1 MPGEIHVNPGL
12 VPYHFAGMVPNPSAD
27 TLTIQPQTILIIGAH
42 ETGVAATGVQPV
54 NSYDEIERLYK
65 PLNGDKTEST
75 IVKMLKAAFDINPMI
90 PKFAIAV
97 SGDVNPVKA
106 RWDFTFE
113 LSTIPTA
120 PGSIVFGVCGSEP
133 VKIEFKPEDFS
144 DPHADPEAD
153 PPVLTERDYPIKALS
168 EKIRAALAGE
178 VLHKVSV
185 SQDGRVLSLE
195 SRSFN
200 TMSNEMAVGI
210 KSQLPG
216 LKINSQ
222 FTPGVAAVGDMDAVI
237 AALPYDQQFTQIAS
251 SFNEPE
257 EIKTLDDE
265 LQSRWNDTRQ
275 IDGHLFVA
283 DRGTVSELRKKYSED
298 SAKKFHVT
306 IMATSDSE
314 TEPAVWAATVAAVNA
329 SHAYRPYLPYSSL
342 PLGRK
347 IQAPLTRYTLAEKDQ
362 LLKAGISTH
371 RVVGGAV
378 QIERIVTYYT
388 DDKAYQDL
396 NKKQILSFLRYDFI
410 RFLKD
415 HYPRHALSA
424 DETQADGDV
433 ATPMSARDLVI
444 ARHNAWKNR
453 KYVQDP
459 GKEFKKLIR
468 VKIDEEANDTLRFYL
483 PVQLMGQLRRTITTL
498 AYTP

>member
-1 MPGEIHVNPGL
+1 MPGEIHVDPGL
-12 VPYHFAGMVPNPSAD
+12 VPYHYAGMVPNPSAD
-27 TLTIQPQTILIIGAH
+27 TLTIQPQTLLIIGSH

-54 NSYDEIERLYK
+54 TSVDEIKRLYK
-65 PLNGDKTEST
+65 PLNNDDTKST
-75 IVKMLKAAFDINPMI
+75 IVKMLEAAFDVNPMT
-90 PKFAIAV
+90 PKYAIAV
-97 SGDVNPVKA
+97 TSNVNPAKSKWV
-106 RWDFTFE
+106 FTFD
-113 LSTIPTA
+113 LPTV
-120 PGSIVFGVCGSEP
+120 PTDSGHIVFGVCGSEP
-133 VKIEFKPEDFS
+133 VKIEFKSEDFTDTDS
-144 DPHADPEAD
+144 AP
-153 PPVLTERDYPIKALS
+153 DYAIKALTS
-168 EKIRAALAGE
+168 KLSAALSGK
-178 VLHKVSV
+178 VPYNVSV
-185 SQDGRVLSLE
+185 NDAGTTLTLE
-195 SRSFN
+195 SRSFA
-200 TMSNEMAVGI
+200 TMGNEMAVGI
-210 KSQLPG
+210 RNQLTG
-216 LKINSQ
+216 LNVNSV
-222 FTPGVAAVGDMDAVI
+222 FTPGVAAVGSMEDVI

-283 DRGTVSELRKKYSED
+283 DRGTVTDLKARYSKNE
-298 SAKKFHVT
+298 AKKFHVT
-306 IMATSDSE
+306 IMATSDSQ
-314 TEPAVWAATVAAVNA
+314 TEPAVWAATIAAINA
-329 SHAYRPYLPYSSL
+329 SHAYRPYLPYGSL

-347 IQAPLTRYTLAEKDQ
+347 IKAPTTQYTLSQRDQ
-362 LLKAGISTH
+362 LLNAGISTH

-378 QIERIVTYYT
+378 QIDRIVTYYT

-410 RFLKD
+410 KFLKD